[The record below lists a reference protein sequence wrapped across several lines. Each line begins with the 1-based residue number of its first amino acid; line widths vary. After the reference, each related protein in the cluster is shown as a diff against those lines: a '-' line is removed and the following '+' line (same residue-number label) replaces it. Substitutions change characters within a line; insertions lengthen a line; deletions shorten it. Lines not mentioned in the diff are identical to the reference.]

1 MLRAWYFLVN
11 PDGLVP
17 KARLPVG
24 GEVLGH
30 FDLLTS
36 RPAII
41 ALAFLLDRAIGNPRW
56 LPHPVVAM
64 GKGAQLLEGISR
76 RVVRRVGRKNA
87 MGATLEFCLGCVTVY
102 AVVGG
107 SWLAANLLL
116 AAAARIWGDAGRAT
130 AEALL
135 LYSALG
141 SKSLE
146 EHLDAVRQRLVK
158 GDLPG
163 ARKAVG
169 MVVGRDTH
177 ALDESEICRAAVET
191 AAESFSDGLVASLF
205 FGVLGGAPLAMAYK
219 AVNTL
224 DSMIGFADERY
235 RYFGKCAA
243 RADDA
248 ANFLPARLSVV
259 FLVAAGIAVEA
270 MGARAGGSRNGC
282 RQDVRRADRGTSWRA
297 GLAMAIRD
305 GAKHPSPNSGYPEA
319 AMAGLTGTR
328 LGGLNYYGGKQSFRP
343 YLGDPVRPLS
353 VDRVIEAITLINLG
367 SYVAVLV
374 AVATAT
380 VLSP

>member
-1 MLRAWYFLVN
+1 MGA
-11 PDGLVP
+11 
-17 KARLPVG
+17 
-24 GEVLGH
+24 

-41 ALAFLLDRAIGNPRW
+41 ALAFLLDRALGNPRW

-64 GKGAQLLEGISR
+64 GKGTQLLEGISR
-76 RVVRRVGRKNA
+76 RIVGRVGRKNA
-87 MGATLEFCLGCVTVY
+87 VAATLEFCLGCVTVC

-107 SWLAANLLL
+107 SWLAAKLLL
-116 AAAARIWGDAGRAT
+116 AAAARICGDAGRVT

-141 SKSLE
+141 SRSLE
-146 EHLDAVRQRLVK
+146 EHLDAVRERLVR

-205 FGVLGGAPLAMAYK
+205 FGVLGGAPLAIAYK

-224 DSMIGFADERY
+224 DSMIGHTDEGY

-243 RADDA
+243 RADDV

-259 FLVAAGIAVEA
+259 FLVAAGVAVQA
-270 MGARAGGSRNGC
+270 IGVRTGGSRNGW
-282 RQDVRRADRGTSWRA
+282 RRHVGWVDRGVSWRA

-305 GAKHPSPNSGYPEA
+305 GARHPSPNSGYPEA

-328 LGGLNYYGGKQSFRP
+328 LGGLNYYAGKPSFRP
-343 YLGDPVRPLS
+343 YLGDPVHPLS
-353 VDRVIEAITLINLG
+353 VSRVIEAIALVNLG
-367 SYVAVLV
+367 SYAAVLV
-374 AVATAT
+374 AVMAAA